1 MAISKRTWDKGPINQ
16 KLILGCTRNTT
27 SRMMLAICDS
37 ICRVH
42 WLSREANCSWIYQID
57 GTGRWDQC
65 AADGRENNVCGR
77 VDILEG
83 KRRQRWK
90 KGRKMLCVETESWL
104 RLLTEKNGSY
114 IGRGG
119 GVLLDI
125 QTGKPWMKKRKKKV
139 LDFVKSYSA
148 SLLLASQSTFLI
160 RAGSMR
166 LTKSAR
172 IKVKFEE
179 TQRILHHASQRNTTS
194 FQLLIMVS
202 LLAVLNFFNSLFLHV
217 KFYFSPLATK
227 GFVFLLHP
235 RNSSGGTARAVWSL
249 KIKSNIF
256 SDLRTRTLIGFLPDN
271 DVRWQKEKRKL
282 IRQKVE
288 VRPAKFSI
296 KWGLIFNEW
305 QPTLL
310 GQTPEETRLEG
321 QRVVRSVMISI
332 IKTLP
337 AVLWN
342 RWYKVGQAMDS
353 HGKTKTIQV
362 RVPFLAD
369 SSWQCSNSRLFL
381 GPSHDRVTRRS

>member
-1 MAISKRTWDKGPINQ
+1 
-16 KLILGCTRNTT
+16 
-27 SRMMLAICDS
+27 
-37 ICRVH
+37 
-42 WLSREANCSWIYQID
+42 
-57 GTGRWDQC
+57 
-65 AADGRENNVCGR
+65 
-77 VDILEG
+77 
-83 KRRQRWK
+83 
-90 KGRKMLCVETESWL
+90 
-104 RLLTEKNGSY
+104 
-114 IGRGG
+114 
-119 GVLLDI
+119 
-125 QTGKPWMKKRKKKV
+125 MKKRKKKV

-296 KWGLIFNEW
+296 KWRLIFNE
-305 QPTLL
+305 
-310 GQTPEETRLEG
+310 
-321 QRVVRSVMISI
+321 
-332 IKTLP
+332 
-337 AVLWN
+337 
-342 RWYKVGQAMDS
+342 
-353 HGKTKTIQV
+353 
-362 RVPFLAD
+362 
-369 SSWQCSNSRLFL
+369 
-381 GPSHDRVTRRS
+381 